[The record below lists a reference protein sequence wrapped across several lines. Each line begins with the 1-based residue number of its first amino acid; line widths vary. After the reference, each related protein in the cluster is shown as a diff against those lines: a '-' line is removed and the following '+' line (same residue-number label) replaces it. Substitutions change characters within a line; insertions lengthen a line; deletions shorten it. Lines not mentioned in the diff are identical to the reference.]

1 MRNMGRYADEVLE
14 NAIGVLENCN
24 KAFSEHGEKPTPFE
38 VVKLAFLKEL
48 KEYRDICVSPEK
60 LKLID
65 ALYLERCEEINRLN
79 KIIEALAKKLLNTE
93 FGGCYMCKN
102 PMKNITIDGVN
113 NGCDGEC
120 NTTEKS
126 SVEDFLKKFISEL
139 ERMKEV
145 AGC

>member
-1 MRNMGRYADEVLE
+1 MGRITRRVEEDGVKAIYINEKAGEDFECFLE
-14 NAIGVLENCN
+14 NEYGYKTVD
-24 KAFSEHGEKPTPFE
+24 
-38 VVKLAFLKEL
+38 KLAAYE
-48 KEYRDICVSPEK
+48 DIIDEPEK